1 MPALLYYLQQWYHFA
16 MPEIKVPKE
25 KQPKA
30 KKETRLVQHDSGEV
44 VSAYSEEGQRRIKKS
59 QDDKRKF
66 IILFILVTLISIAMA
81 IGVIILFNQIK

>member
-1 MPALLYYLQQWYHFA
+1 

-25 KQPKA
+25 KKPKQ
-30 KKETRLVQHDSGEV
+30 KKEKPEVDTGEV

-66 IILFILVTLISIAMA
+66 IVLFILMTLVSVGMA
-81 IGVIILFNQIK
+81 IGVIILFNSIR

>member
-1 MPALLYYLQQWYHFA
+1 

-30 KKETRLVQHDSGEV
+30 KKESKPVHHESGEV

-66 IILFILVTLISIAMA
+66 IILFILVTLISVGMA
-81 IGVIILFNQIK
+81 VGVILLFNSFA

>member
-1 MPALLYYLQQWYHFA
+1 

-30 KKETRLVQHDSGEV
+30 KKESKPVQHESGEV

-66 IILFILVTLISIAMA
+66 ILLFILVTLISVGMA
-81 IGVIILFNQIK
+81 VGVILLFNSFA

>member
-1 MPALLYYLQQWYHFA
+1 

-30 KKETRLVQHDSGEV
+30 KKETRPAQHGYDEV

-66 IILFILVTLISIAMA
+66 ILLFILVTLISVGMA
-81 IGVIILFNQIK
+81 VGVILLFNSFA